1 MTIRLTINGEPRT
14 YDGDPRDSLLEVLRG
29 TYRLTGAKDVC
40 REGFCGAC
48 TVHIDGEA
56 VPSCLRPMGLL
67 DGANVTT
74 IEGVSSPE
82 SFTPVQSAFVEHDVV
97 QCGMCF
103 PGMVMSM
110 TDFLKRNPTPS
121 RAEVKTAM
129 AGNMCRCTGYEQIVD
144 AVMSIQ
150 ETEGADQ

>member
-1 MTIRLTINGEPRT
+1 MTIRMIINGQQYT
-14 YDGDPRDSLLEVLRG
+14 YDGDPRDSLLDALRG

-48 TVHIDGEA
+48 IVHVDGEA

-67 DGANVTT
+67 EGANITT
-74 IEGVSSPE
+74 IEGISSLE

-103 PGMVMSM
+103 PGIVMSM
-110 TDFLKRNPTPS
+110 TEFLKRNPTPS
-121 RAEVKTAM
+121 RFEVKMAM
-129 AGNMCRCTGYEQIVD
+129 VGNICRCTGYEQIVD

-150 ETEGADQ
+150 ATEEANQ